1 MAVPR
6 SLEVVLEGKLDYP
19 SAMFIRDFSEVI
31 QRRLGESEPASWIA
45 EVGPCSTRR
54 AIRRRRYSSYA
65 FGLEDEVDIAISS
78 ITNIDPRR
86 VCLVEDIEEPA
97 SELNLLG
104 L

>member
-45 EVGPCSTRR
+45 EVGSGLASS
-54 AIRRRRYSSYA
+54 AIRSRRDALDA
-65 FGLEDEVDIAISS
+65 FGLEDKVDIAVSS
-78 ITNIDPRR
+78 ITNIYPRR
-86 VCLVEDIEEPA
+86 ICLVEYIKEPT
-97 SELNLLG
+97 SELDLL
-104 L
+104 